1 MILITLVTMSAT
13 ISAVLYTFLTLDFY
27 NPIKDANNKNLALTI
42 LLNANLLLPLVATV
56 FRGLYSSLTPNLKY
70 VALKNAAM
78 EIESEIYL
86 YRTKVGRYSS
96 RHSSSSRHNINKDGK
111 NEDKDRD
118 MKTSSKARVQFS
130 LILDQIW
137 ADLAASDLQNG
148 SLRTPHDTSQALTD
162 INARIQSNLGEQ
174 DCYLKLIGNL
184 EEMEAGKRTSKD
196 KRALNAHDHHEKKKW
211 YKPILACCS
220 LFASNTAKI
229 GVAGLKTFFASQLK
243 DDGVSPLSADEYVRM
258 RMIPTVA
265 YYRYLFIYY
274 LL

>member
-1 MILITLVTMSAT
+1 MILITLVTVGAT
-13 ISAVLYTFLTLDFY
+13 ISAVLYTFLTLDFDSY
-27 NPIKDANNKNLALTI
+27 EPITDPANKKMALVI

-96 RHSSSSRHNINKDGK
+96 RHSSSSKKDGSDG
-111 NEDKDRD
+111 DKDKKD
-118 MKTSSKARVQFS
+118 DKTSSKARVQFS

-148 SLRTPHDTSQALTD
+148 SLRTPHDTSQALAD
-162 INARIQSNLGEQ
+162 INARIQSNMGEQ

-184 EEMEAGKRTSKD
+184 DDVEGGKRKKEKQAILD
-196 KRALNAHDHHEKKKW
+196 GEYEKKKW
-211 YKPILACCS
+211 YKPLLSCCS
-220 LFASNTAKI
+220 FFATNTAKI
-229 GVAGLKTFFASQLK
+229 GVAGLKTLFASQLK
-243 DDGVSPLSADEYVRM
+243 DDGVSPLSADEYVRL
-258 RMIPTVA
+258 RMIPTAA
-265 YYRYLFIYY
+265 YYRYLLYY
-274 LL
+274 SDLLIS